1 MKIDFN
7 IIPAICAVSDAVLL
21 TDQRYSIKG
30 QIKEDSISIPC
41 RVRLHEKS
49 SGRIVFDNV
58 TDQNGSFEFN
68 NLNQV
73 LFYVIAHHPLNQFN
87 ALILD
92 NLMPK

>member
-1 MKIDFN
+1 MKINFN

-21 TDQRYSIKG
+21 TDQGYSIKG

-58 TDQNGSFEFN
+58 TDQDGFFEFN
-68 NLNQV
+68 NLNQL
-73 LFYVIAHHPLNQFN
+73 LFYVIAYHHDANYN
-87 ALILD
+87 ALIFD
-92 NLMPK
+92 KIFPK